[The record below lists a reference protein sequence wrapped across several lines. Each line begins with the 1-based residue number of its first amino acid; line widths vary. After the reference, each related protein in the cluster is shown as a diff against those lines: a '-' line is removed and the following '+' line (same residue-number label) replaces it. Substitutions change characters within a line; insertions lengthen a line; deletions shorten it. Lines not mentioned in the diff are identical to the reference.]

1 MTADTLRASIEAALR
16 QRDPSTVVELE
27 QISSVWMVKLDS
39 DLTTGSTQHRDPVEA
54 LRRLARG
61 HGLLVS
67 DDGAVTDALD
77 EVVRL
82 RKELAAAR
90 AALQD
95 IAPKCAACGALASC
109 VGSYEGERESH
120 ACDDCCGHGS
130 EDGHCTPVN
139 HADALR
145 AAGDSR

>member
-67 DDGAVTDALD
+67 DDGAVTDALED
-77 EVVRL
+77 VVRVTNHYA
-82 RKELAAAR
+82 RQLAVWDRNKTAEIDRLSA
-90 AALQD
+90 
-95 IAPKCAACGALASC
+95 
-109 VGSYEGERESH
+109 EG
-120 ACDDCCGHGS
+120 
-130 EDGHCTPVN
+130 
-139 HADALR
+139 DALR
-145 AAGDSR
+145 EALVWLVMRCATSRRGAMCVN

>member
-1 MTADTLRASIEAALR
+1 MTADALCDAIEAALR
-16 QRDPSTVVELE
+16 RRDTSSVVELRP
-27 QISSVWMVKLDS
+27 VGGCVLVCLDS
-39 DLTTGSTQHRDPVEA
+39 DLTTGSTQHRDPVDR

-95 IAPKCAACGALASC
+95 ITPKCAACGALASC